1 MRRAVPVGWEIMMT
15 RTTSAFAATCLFLT
29 MSTEAQTAGA
39 LSRDLI
45 DSLREGYEMDAGD
58 LARHNAVTNTEINKL
73 ALNRSVIAGED
84 GHFSHKIKGKGI
96 TNQKASG
103 RCWMFA
109 GFNVMRPKVIHEQGL
124 EKFEFSTSYLQF
136 WDKMEKSNLY
146 LEDVIELRNADRLDR
161 EWLLINEWM
170 VGDGGW
176 WNYVTGLIGK
186 YGVVPASVMP
196 ETHSSEN
203 TRTMNLV
210 LERLLRSRANDL
222 LESAKKGA
230 DVGSLREQKKKA
242 LADVYRFLAIN
253 LGEPPTEFEWRYKLK
268 NDKDDGKKN
277 DDAVLPPVAEKL
289 SENKKYSPQSF
300 YREFVGV
307 DLDDFVCLYNDPSQ
321 KMGGHFRFHRARNMA
336 GSAEMNFANITTGE
350 MKEIA
355 VKSVLA
361 NEPMWFAVNMGFDQ
375 STEHGLMEVDL
386 FDYET
391 LFDVEL
397 DLSKA
402 DRSRFGAGASNHAM
416 VLMGVDLKDGEPQK
430 WLVEN
435 SWGDAKGRKGQWT
448 LYDDWFTE
456 HVYTIIVNKRHVPKE
471 TLEVFKEEPEVL
483 PAWYPGAQGI
493 E

>member
-1 MRRAVPVGWEIMMT
+1 MMN
-15 RTTSAFAATCLFLT
+15 RITSAFAATSLLLT
-29 MSTEAQTAGA
+29 MSSEAQTAGA
-39 LSRDLI
+39 LTPDFIS
-45 DSLREGYEMDAGD
+45 SLRDGYQMDDGD
-58 LARHNAVTNTEINKL
+58 LARHNAITNTEINKL
-73 ALNRSVIAGED
+73 ALNRSVISGED

-96 TNQKASG
+96 TNQKSSG

-124 EKFEFSTSYLQF
+124 DQFEFSTSYLQF

-186 YGVVPASVMP
+186 YGVVPSSVMP

-210 LERLLRSRANDL
+210 LDRLLRSRANGL
-222 LESAKKGA
+222 LASSKEGA
-230 DVGSLREQKKKA
+230 SVEKLRSQKNKA
-242 LADVYRFLAIN
+242 LAEVYRFLVIN
-253 LGEPPTEFEWRYKLK
+253 LGEPPTEFEWRYKPK
-268 NDKDDGKKN
+268 KKKDEDKKEESEG
-277 DDAVLPPVAEKL
+277 LPQVDEEL
-289 SENKKYSPQSF
+289 SEVKKYTPQSF
-300 YREFVGV
+300 YTEFVGV
-307 DLDDFVCLYNDPSQ
+307 DLNEFVCLYNDPSQ
-321 KMGGHFRFHRARNMA
+321 KTGTHFRFHRARNIA
-336 GSAEMNFANITTGE
+336 GAKEMNFANIGIGE

-391 LFDVEL
+391 LFGMEL

-416 VLMGVDLKDGEPQK
+416 VLMGVDLKEGAPQK

-448 LYDDWFTE
+448 LYDNWFTE
-456 HVYTIIVNKRHVPKE
+456 HVYTIIVNKKHVPAE
-471 TLEVFKEEPEVL
+471 TLSIFDQDPAVL

-493 E
+493 EKR